1 VSGARGVGRRLVGLA
16 AHTLDRAVVAAVH
29 LRQARRQASREG
41 LTPARKLAVL
51 EKAAEDYR
59 SALEGPPDA
68 FFVPPSGV
76 KVTQTR
82 VAALRSRPNAPHAG
96 VLDLAWPS
104 DLPAHLPAMR
114 DALASRREN
123 LVGRARVYRG
133 GRGRPVVVCL
143 HGYLG
148 GAYAIEELKF
158 PRDFFFE
165 NGIDVALPVLP
176 HHAVRGARG
185 GGPPPFPSV
194 DPALTNEGFR
204 QAIYDLRALYTHLRS
219 EGAPWVGFVGSSL
232 GGHTVALLST
242 LDATPAF
249 VVPVVP
255 LASVADFAKDHG
267 ELGEGPEAARLYAAF
282 ERANAV
288 VSPYARAPRVPSS
301 RAFVIGAEGDAITG
315 VSHAE
320 RVAKHLGAEVIVA
333 AGGHLLQLWRKPLT
347 RGLAPILAELPRR

>member
-1 VSGARGVGRRLVGLA
+1 MSNERGVGRRLVGFA
-16 AHTLDRAVVAAVH
+16 ASTLDRAVVAAVH
-29 LRQARRQASREG
+29 LRQTRRETSRSG
-41 LTPARKLAVL
+41 LTPERKLAVL
-51 EKAAEDYR
+51 EQAASDYA
-59 SALEGPPDA
+59 SAASGPPDA
-68 FFVPPSGV
+68 FFVKPEGV

-82 VAALRSRPNAPHAG
+82 VAHLRSRPNDTAAG
-96 VLDLAWPS
+96 LVELAWPS
-104 DLPAHLPAMR
+104 DVPAHLPSMR
-114 DALASRREN
+114 DALVARREN
-123 LVGRARVYRG
+123 LTGRARLYRG
-133 GRGRPVVVCL
+133 GRGRPAVVCL

-148 GAYAIEELKF
+148 GTYAIEELKF

-204 QAIYDLRALYTHLRS
+204 QAIYDLRVLAAHLRA
-219 EGAPWVGFVGSSL
+219 EGAPWVGFVGTSL

-242 LDATPAF
+242 LDPLAF

-255 LASVADFAKDHG
+255 LASVADFAMDHG
-267 ELGEGPEAARLYAAF
+267 ELGAGDEAAKLYAAF

-288 VSPYARAPRVPSS
+288 VSPYTRAPLVPPS

-315 VSHAE
+315 VVHAE
-320 RVAKHLGAEVIVA
+320 RIAKHLGTEMVVA